1 MRTIKYTGGDTEE
14 ITRRK
19 FMDIYSAT
27 RNGTQ
32 EALMTKVMGWGWGT
46 RAVFFFFFEN
56 YHIQSLKAFFMV
68 LIINISMLALPNLL

>member
-46 RAVFFFFFEN
+46 RAVFFFF
-56 YHIQSLKAFFMV
+56 
-68 LIINISMLALPNLL
+68 